1 MPVKQPKQSPMSEI
15 TPPASAP
22 STPEHVL
29 FLTGDLAEGRL
40 RRVLESMQPLGFRA
54 TVANL
59 GIKVAALA
67 TTEIVLRRLASTEG
81 ADLVLLPGRFRGDL
95 DRLEA
100 HFGTR
105 FDRGPDEIEDL
116 PQYFRRQARPLD
128 LSRHD
133 TLIFAEIVDAPRLDV
148 EGIVARA
155 GTLRG
160 EGADVI
166 DLGCLPD
173 TAFPHLEEAIAALR
187 AAGHAVSVDSL
198 APDELRRANRA
209 GADYLLSLTEDTLD
223 LAEEGGAVPVL
234 IPTTP
239 RDMDS
244 LARAIERFSATGRRF
259 LVDPILEPIHYGFT
273 DSLLRYRT
281 VRERWPDAEMLMG
294 IGNVTELTDAD
305 TSGINAILMG
315 VISELRI
322 GAVLAVQVSP
332 HCRRAVR
339 EFDVARRQF
348 FAAREAQAMP
358 RGFGEGLL
366 CLRDRKPFPNAPE
379 QIAETAA
386 MIRDRNYR
394 IEASRDGIHLYN
406 RDGHHVATD
415 PFDLF
420 PKLELEGDVGHAFYL
435 GVELAR
441 AQIAWQLGKRYTQD
455 NELRWGVAVDPPR
468 EDEAAFH
475 AMGPTRRDRGK
486 RTP

>member
-1 MPVKQPKQSPMSEI
+1 MPEQPTPQS
-15 TPPASAP
+15 AKP
-22 STPEHVL
+22 SHIL

-40 RRVLESMQPLGFRA
+40 RGVLESMQPLDFKA
-54 TVANL
+54 TIVNL
-59 GIKVAALA
+59 GVKVAALA
-67 TTEIVLRRLASTEG
+67 TTEIVLRRLASTQG
-81 ADLVLLPGRFRGDL
+81 ADLILLPGRFRGDL
-95 DRLEA
+95 DRLSA
-100 HFGTR
+100 HFGTH

-116 PQYFRRQARPLD
+116 PQYFRMQARPVD
-128 LSRHD
+128 LSRYE
-133 TLIFAEIVDAPRLDV
+133 TRIFAEIVDAPRLDID
-148 EGIVARA
+148 GILTRA
-155 GTLRG
+155 DDLRAD
-160 EGADVI
+160 GADVI

-173 TAFPHLEEAIAALR
+173 TAFPHLEEAIAALH
-187 AAGHAVSVDSL
+187 AAGHEVSVDSL

-223 LAEEGGAVPVL
+223 LAEEGDAVPIL

-244 LARAIERFSATGRRF
+244 LTRAVERFSARNRRF

-281 VRERWPDAEMLMG
+281 ARERWPEVEILMG

-305 TSGINAILMG
+305 TPGLNAILMG

-339 EFDVARRQF
+339 EFDAARRQF

-358 RGFGEGLL
+358 RGFGDGLL
-366 CLRDRKPFPNAPE
+366 CLRDRKPFPNTPAG
-379 QIAETAA
+379 IAETAS

-394 IEASRDGIHLYN
+394 IEVSAIGLHLYN
-406 RDGHHVATD
+406 RDGHHIATN
-415 PFDLF
+415 PFDLY
-420 PKLELEGDVGHAFYL
+420 PKLALEGDVGHAFYL

-455 NELRWGVAVDPPR
+455 NELRWGVAVDPPP

-486 RTP
+486 KTS